1 MDAAVW
7 PVTQPSTVRI
17 IRPAPSSSDD
27 RSIGETELT
36 TDAKITSCAAHALRY
51 VRSGT
56 MACLMFSLLAGSRS
70 YAHAQAPVASPP
82 APTAAS
88 QTTPTAAS
96 QTTPTNTVYAGVG
109 GVSGSSFKFGE
120 YNGLQNSGPFGIGNF
135 DLRGGAPYDRKSAWR
150 WRMKGTDLGLET
162 RSLYAEFGRQGKYRF
177 FAGYSELLANRS
189 DTFQTPYLGA
199 GTGNFTLPSNWLFPA
214 VPQAGA
220 TKLNF
225 RGLDPVAGAGSVY
238 SSSGVLTPP
247 TAAQLATLAG
257 IIAAD
262 VPSFHNVYLS
272 TKRTRV
278 DAGLLY
284 DPSDKL
290 DIPIS
295 YTYEHKSGL
304 KALGTVT
311 SQVSENSVTLPT
323 PIDFDPSPVYAAVTY
338 RLKQVYLS
346 VAYYGSFFTDNVSSV
361 TWQDV
366 ADPTK
371 SATLAN
377 PPSNQFNQFTF
388 MAAEKFKDNMKLVV
402 SGSYGRNTKNDPF
415 LGP

>member
-56 MACLMFSLLAGSRS
+56 MACLVFSLLAGSKS
-70 YAHAQAPVASPP
+70 YAHAPAPRASPP

-88 QTTPTAAS
+88 QTTPPAANH
-96 QTTPTNTVYAGVG
+96 TTPTNTVDAGVG

-135 DLRGGAPYDRKSAWR
+135 DFRGGAAYDSKSTWR
-150 WRMKGTDLGLET
+150 WQMRGRNLGLET
-162 RSLYAEFGRQGKYRF
+162 RSLYTEFGKQGKYQF
-177 FAGYSELLANRS
+177 FFSYSELLANRS
-189 DTFQTPYLGA
+189 DTYQTPYLGA
-199 GTGNFTLPSNWLFPA
+199 GTGNLTLPSNWIVPV
-214 VPQAGA
+214 VPQASA

-225 RGLDPVAGAGSVY
+225 RALGSLAGADSVY
-238 SSSGVLTPP
+238 NSSGVLTPP
-247 TAAQLATLAG
+247 TAAQLATLAS

-262 VPSFHNVYLS
+262 VPGFQSVYLS

-284 DPSDKL
+284 NASGNL
-290 DIPIS
+290 AIPIS
-295 YTYEHKSGL
+295 YT
-304 KALGTVT
+304 
-311 SQVSENSVTLPT
+311 
-323 PIDFDPSPVYAAVTY
+323 
-338 RLKQVYLS
+338 
-346 VAYYGSFFTDNVSSV
+346 
-361 TWQDV
+361 
-366 ADPTK
+366 
-371 SATLAN
+371 
-377 PPSNQFNQFTF
+377 
-388 MAAEKFKDNMKLVV
+388 
-402 SGSYGRNTKNDPF
+402 
-415 LGP
+415 